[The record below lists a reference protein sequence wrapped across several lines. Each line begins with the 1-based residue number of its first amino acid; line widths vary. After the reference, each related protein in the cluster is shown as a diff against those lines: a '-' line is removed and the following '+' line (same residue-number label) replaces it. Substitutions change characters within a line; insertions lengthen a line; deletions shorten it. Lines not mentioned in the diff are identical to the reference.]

1 MGLCKHELIA
11 VDLTYIN
18 KTPLSLLYKLQ
29 HKLRS
34 LQMSSNNTLILGI
47 GNTLLSDEGVGIHML
62 DYLRRHY
69 PALAD
74 VEYLDGGTLSFT
86 LAAWIE
92 EADNLIVI
100 DAAELDSTAGTV
112 RVFSGAEMDRFAGK
126 TKRSVHEVSL
136 GDLLA
141 IAHLTDALPANRA
154 LVAIQPEEI
163 DWGQC
168 LSNQV
173 KQALPVAARHVND
186 LLQQWSAAGTDA
198 VAALPTTDGRS
209 QRLSATR

>member
-1 MGLCKHELIA
+1 M
-11 VDLTYIN
+11 YIN
-18 KTPLSLLYKLQ
+18 KTLLSLLYKLRN
-29 HKLRS
+29 KLRS

-62 DYLRRHY
+62 DYMRRHY
-69 PALAD
+69 PELAG

-100 DAAELDSTAGTV
+100 DAAELDATPGTV
-112 RVFSGAEMDRFAGK
+112 RVFPGEEMDRFAGK

-141 IAHLTDALPANRA
+141 IAHLTDALPAKRA

-168 LSNQV
+168 LSNRV
-173 KQALPVAARHVND
+173 KQALPVAGRSISD
-186 LLQQWSAAGTDA
+186 LLQQWSAADADA
-198 VAALPTTDGRS
+198 VAALPTTDGRV